1 MTDVCL
7 AGVVG
12 GVTIEPAPCYLDS
25 NRVHRS
31 GVAPGNTVCLWLQVV
46 RLHWAKAQ
54 GPLE

>member
-7 AGVVG
+7 AEVVNG
-12 GVTIEPAPCYLDS
+12 LTLVSAIATLTAIGFTAAE
-25 NRVHRS
+25 
-31 GVAPGNTVCLWLQVV
+31 VAAGNTVCLWFQVV

>member
-7 AGVVG
+7 AGVVNG
-12 GVTIEPAPCYLDS
+12 LTLVPAIATLTAI
-25 NRVHRS
+25 
-31 GVAPGNTVCLWLQVV
+31 GFTAAEVAAGNTVCLWFQVV